1 MISPITC
8 GIFSLLSTR
17 GVSNIMAITVRNMGT
32 GAVIRGA
39 VEGMANDSN
48 IAVQNYSKVPEFRK
62 C

>member
-1 MISPITC
+1 
-8 GIFSLLSTR
+8 
-17 GVSNIMAITVRNMGT
+17 MGT